1 MDEEA
6 PALIAESASDA
17 AARSLVDDAKQLV
30 TDGRTLLEA
39 ELAYQKARA
48 AVAGEAA
55 RSVAAWGA
63 LALALVF
70 FALMA
75 LVVGVL
81 LGIAQL
87 LGYWAATG
95 IVVLALL
102 LIAAFAGSRAAQ
114 RWKRASAQIA
124 EPKVAKEAAE

>member
-6 PALIAESASDA
+6 PPLIAESASDA